1 MNVAMETPELAW
13 DGNGADAR
21 VGGEAGRPVSPP
33 DSERGFGLAEALVS
47 LVILSVGLLA
57 IGGIALSV
65 SAQTR
70 AGVNTT
76 AQVLAGQQVL
86 EAMVQEGYGSVP
98 TGDTTVTVGSRTF
111 IVDRSI
117 SASGSRW
124 QEIQV
129 QVESMGDQAAETIT
143 TRVHAKRAPPTSA
156 P

>member
-1 MNVAMETPELAW
+1 MMTERSGPVPERERM
-13 DGNGADAR
+13 D
-21 VGGEAGRPVSPP
+21 RPTASPL
-33 DSERGFGLAEALVS
+33 DSERGFGLIEALIA
-47 LVILSVGLLA
+47 LIILSVGLLA
-57 IGGIALSV
+57 IAGIALSV